1 MKQYYNVKNYA
12 RTPEIQELPSLIDI
26 QRQSFEDFFYG
37 GKLKELFDEI
47 NPIESFNG
55 NLSLYF
61 PGNHPDSE
69 EFEFQPPPKDHR
81 PYRLLNTTQKPKKG
95 LQIYMQEPKYDEDEC
110 IERDMSFAAP
120 LYVQVAMVNHEQGDE
135 IILQNI
141 FMGEFPLM
149 TEKGTFII
157 NGTERV
163 VVSQLIRSPGV
174 YFDAEEERATGRQL
188 SNAKLIPDRGAWMEF
203 ETRKT
208 DYITIKFNRKRTIP
222 VTILL
227 RALAS
232 VDDGLPKSLSPIK
245 TGKDEEILELFA
257 AVDDNETHQYIQSSF
272 KNEPVWEVK
281 KNQTLS
287 DAALIE
293 FYKRMRPGDPPTLEN
308 AREYLR
314 GQLFDQRRYDLER
327 VGRYKLNQRLG
338 LEGKIEL
345 SHRTITKADIVKL
358 VEQMIK
364 INNGARA
371 KDDIDHLGN
380 RRVKT
385 VGELIGNKLRIGM
398 RRMERVVKER
408 MSIREAEQL
417 TPVSLVNIRP
427 IVAAVR
433 EFFGS
438 SQLSQFMEQTNPLSE
453 LTHKRTL
460 SALGPGGLR
469 RERAGFDVR
478 DVHHSH
484 YGRICP
490 IETPE
495 GPNIGL
501 IGRLASYARVN
512 ELGFIET
519 PYRKVVNTLDV
530 EDPRLPGR
538 TLRDD
543 VEASLR
549 IEVGDVVDE
558 RLLERLR
565 LFGDE
570 ADTLPMLA
578 KEDEVFSLLARIAD
592 LGSDDRL
599 DESQQGFDAFADT
612 AAREYA
618 VLDNKIYELRRT
630 SASSDDDSVE
640 RFLELYE
647 QRMNEIGQ
655 VYDEYGDARTELR
668 GVVAQLRQQTE
679 LPDELAEAARLFL
692 EKAEEHGRE
701 RADLEA
707 GLRNLNNAVS
717 EIASLNGGSIPKNL
731 RDRVQKHGKRLT
743 KYPDRLESARSS
755 QASAGQALRSLIDS
769 ESMAGGVIRNR
780 PVSEDLLGEQLG
792 GSVNIESL
800 VLEEGAQI
808 DAEAIELLKRHG
820 ITEIPVVPFASHEIE
835 YLSADHEDR
844 FIIAQANAVLGER
857 GQFVSRRVSARYEQG
872 FLSVPPRR
880 IEFMDIAPRQI
891 VGISA
896 ALIPFLSHDAANRAL
911 MGSNMQRQAV
921 PLLTPDVS
929 VVSTGMERQAA
940 SDSGQVLVSE
950 IEAEVISVQGHRV
963 IVRTQEG
970 AEHTFQLRKYERSN
984 QSTCI
989 DQRPVVRKGDWIK
1002 PGDVV
1007 ADSSSTYNGHLAL
1020 GHDVL
1025 TCFLSWDGGNY
1036 EDALLVSEDML
1047 RNDKFTSIH
1056 IEKHEIEARDTKLG
1070 PEEITFDIP
1079 NVGED
1084 ALKDLD
1090 EHGIVRIGAEV
1101 GPNDILVG
1109 KITPKGEKELSP
1121 EEKLLRAIFGEQA
1134 REVKDSSLRLPH
1146 GDRGKVID
1154 VKVFTRDEHPD
1165 LPAGVEKMV
1174 RVSVAQRRKL
1184 TVGDKMA
1191 GRHGNKGVI
1200 SKIVSVEDMPYIDGG
1215 VPVEII
1221 LNPLG
1226 VPSRMN
1232 IGQILELHLGWA
1244 ADRMGFRAI
1253 TPVFDGVK
1261 EHEIQAELG
1270 RAWMTDWAWRQ
1281 TTARAWENQERLAA
1295 SVGMAPD
1302 EFDDDMHVISAYLF
1316 ERVGESGLYD
1326 SEKIILE
1333 RDPIYVRRVAVA
1345 EMLRENGYDPDEIMV
1360 YDNSEL
1366 SDETRDQRDMKAL
1379 EVSIRLWI
1387 EQTATEAIELREDM
1401 TQREL
1406 FDIADRVMFATTQPV
1421 PHYGKQTLFD
1431 GRTGEPFDRPVAVG
1445 YVHML
1450 KLAHLVEDK
1459 AHARSTGPYSLV
1471 TQQPLGGKAQF
1482 GGQRFGEMEVW
1493 ALEAYGA
1500 AHILQEMLTVK
1511 SDDVQGRVKTY
1522 ESIVKGEAIEEP
1534 GIPTSFRVLVKELQ
1548 SLGLSVEAITGAGDV
1563 IRFGKYDEQARKPQ
1577 PETGL
1582 LGLGTG

>member
-1 MKQYYNVKNYA
+1 MKHYYNVKNYA

-26 QRQSFEDFFYG
+26 QLKSFEDFLYG
-37 GKLKELFDEI
+37 GRLLELFDEI
-47 NPIESFNG
+47 NPIQSFNG

-61 PGNHPDSE
+61 PGNHPQAQ
-69 EFEFQPPPKDHR
+69 EFGLK
-81 PYRLLNTTQKPKKG
+81 PYFE
-95 LQIYMQEPKYDEDEC
+95 EPKYDEEEC
-110 IERDMSFAAP
+110 IERDMSYAAP
-120 LYVQVAMVNHEQGDE
+120 LYVEVALVNHEQGDE
-135 IILQNI
+135 IIRQDI
-141 FMGEFPLM
+141 FLGEFPLM

-174 YFDAEEERATGRQL
+174 YFDVEEERATGRQL

-222 VTILL
+222 VTVLL
-227 RALAS
+227 RALAA
-232 VDDGLPKSLSPIK
+232 VDDGLPARLSPIK
-245 TGKDEEILELFA
+245 TGDDDEILKLFA
-257 AVDDNETHQYIQSSF
+257 EVDSNETHRFIESCF
-272 KNEPVWEVK
+272 KNEPVWDVK
-281 KNQTLS
+281 KKQTL
-287 DAALIE
+287 AEVALIE
-293 FYKRMRPGDPPTLEN
+293 FYRRMRPGDPPTLDN
-308 AREYLR
+308 AKEYLES
-314 GQLFDQRRYDLER
+314 QLFDQRRYDLER

-338 LEGKIEL
+338 LSGAIEL

-358 VEQMIK
+358 VEHMIR
-364 INNGARA
+364 INNGERA

-385 VGELIGNKLRIGM
+385 VGELIGNKLRIGL

-453 LTHKRTL
+453 LRHKRTL

-501 IGRLASYARVN
+501 IGRLATYARVN

-519 PYRKVVNTLDV
+519 PYRRVVNSLDV
-530 EDPRLPGR
+530 DDPRLMGR
-538 TLRDD
+538 TVSDD
-543 VEASLR
+543 VEAVLR
-549 IEVGDVVDE
+549 LERDMEIDE
-558 RLLERLR
+558 PLLARLR
-565 LFGDE
+565 LFGSAVGDIPVLANNDE
-570 ADTLPMLA
+570 TFA
-578 KEDEVFSLLARIAD
+578 VFARIAE
-592 LGSDDRL
+592 LGSDDILTETQRDFDEFAEKVSGDYARL
-599 DESQQGFDAFADT
+599 DSDVFELRKKDARVEASAVDRFLDLFEPRMTEIAQVYDGYADARAELLDAVSQ
-612 AAREYA
+612 
-618 VLDNKIYELRRT
+618 LRRT
-630 SASSDDDSVE
+630 TALPDALATEAD
-640 RFLELYE
+640 RFLKAI
-647 QRMNEIGQ
+647 QRHG
-655 VYDEYGDARTELR
+655 DERTEL
-668 GVVAQLRQQTE
+668 
-679 LPDELAEAARLFL
+679 
-692 EKAEEHGRE
+692 EK
-701 RADLEA
+701 
-707 GLRNLNNAVS
+707 GLRNLNSALS
-717 EIASLNGGSIPKNL
+717 EIAALNGQAMPDTLRRRVGTWGKNL
-731 RDRVQKHGKRLT
+731 VN
-743 KYPDRLESARSS
+743 YSS
-755 QASAGQALRSLIDS
+755 QLAKVKSDQVNASEALERLVSANLQGQ
-769 ESMAGGVIRNR
+769 EVIVER
-780 PVSEDLLGEQLG
+780 PVSKDLVGERLGRRH
-792 GSVNIESL
+792 SIETVIL
-800 VLEEGAQI
+800 DEGAI
-808 DAEAIELLKRHG
+808 VDADALELLKQYQVSAVP
-820 ITEIPVVPFASHEIE
+820 IVPFATADIT
-835 YLSADHEDR
+835 YLSADDEDNY
-844 FIIAQANAVLGER
+844 IIAQANAHLDAK
-857 GQFVSRRVSARYEQG
+857 GQFVDRRVSARHDQG
-872 FLSVPPRR
+872 FLSVSPQR
-880 IEFMDIAPRQI
+880 IDYMDIAPRQI

-911 MGSNMQRQAV
+911 MGSNMQTQAV
-921 PLLTPDVS
+921 PLISPDVS
-929 VVSTGMERQAA
+929 VVSTGMESQAA
-940 SDSGQVLVSE
+940 FNSGQVLVSDV
-950 IEAEVISVQGHRV
+950 EAEVISVQGHRV
-963 IVRTQEG
+963 IVRATDGE
-970 AEHTFQLRKYERSN
+970 EKTFQLRKYERSN

-989 DQRPVVRKGDWIK
+989 DQRPLVRKGDTIR
-1002 PGDVV
+1002 PGDVI
-1007 ADSSSTYNGHLAL
+1007 ADSSSTYDGQLAL

-1047 RNDKFTSIH
+1047 REDKFTSIH

-1070 PEEITFDIP
+1070 PEEITYDIP
-1079 NVGED
+1079 NVGEE

-1090 EHGIVRIGAEV
+1090 QDGIVRIGAEV

-1165 LPAGVEKMV
+1165 LSAGVEKMV

-1200 SKIVSVEDMPYIDGG
+1200 SKIVTVEDMPYIDGG
-1215 VPVEII
+1215 IPVEII

-1244 ADRMGFRAI
+1244 ADRLGFRAI

-1261 EHEIQAELG
+1261 EQEIQAELG
-1270 RAWMTDWAWRQ
+1270 RAWMIDYAWKR
-1281 TTARAWENQERLAA
+1281 TTERAWENHERLAA
-1295 SVGMAPD
+1295 SAGIAPE
-1302 EFDDDMHVISAYLF
+1302 EFDDDMHVICAYLVD
-1316 ERVGESGLYD
+1316 RVSESGLYD
-1326 SEKIILE
+1326 NEAIILE
-1333 RDPIYVRRVAVA
+1333 RDEIYVRRVAA
-1345 EMLRENGYDPDEIMV
+1345 SEMLREFGYDPDSVMV
-1360 YDNSEL
+1360 YDNSVL
-1366 SDETRDQRDMKAL
+1366 SIEERDRRDAYA
-1379 EVSIRLWI
+1379 VDASIRLWI
-1387 EQTATEAIELREDM
+1387 LQNAAEEIELSADLGLRD
-1401 TQREL
+1401 L
-1406 FDIADRVMFATTQPV
+1406 FEIANRVMFESGIPV
-1421 PHYGKQTLFD
+1421 PHYGKQTLYD
-1431 GRTGEPFDRPVAVG
+1431 GRTGEPFDRHVAVG
-1445 YVHML
+1445 FVHML

-1522 ESIVKGEAIEEP
+1522 ESIVKGEPIEEP

-1548 SLGLSVEAITGAGDV
+1548 SLGLSVEAITGSGDV
-1563 IRFGKYDEQARKPQ
+1563 IRFGKYDEQTRKPQ

-1582 LGLGTG
+1582 LSLGAS

>member
-26 QRQSFEDFFYG
+26 QLKSFENFLCG
-37 GKLKELFDEI
+37 GRLLELFDEI
-47 NPIESFNG
+47 NPIQSFNG

-61 PGNHPDSE
+61 PGNHPQAQ
-69 EFEFQPPPKDHR
+69 EFGLK
-81 PYRLLNTTQKPKKG
+81 PYFE
-95 LQIYMQEPKYDEDEC
+95 EPKYDVDEC
-110 IERDMSFAAP
+110 IERDMSYSAP
-120 LYVQVAMVNHEQGDE
+120 LYVEVALVNHEQGDE
-135 IILQNI
+135 IIRQDI

-174 YFDAEEERATGRQL
+174 YFDADEERTTGRLL

-208 DYITIKFNRKRTIP
+208 DYITLKFNRKRTIP

-227 RALAS
+227 RALAA
-232 VDDGLPKSLSPIK
+232 VDDGLPKSASPVK
-245 TGKDEEILELFA
+245 TGEDDEILKLFA
-257 AVDDNETHQYIQSSF
+257 DVDNNEAHKYIESSF
-272 KNEPVWEVK
+272 KNEPVWVEHK
-281 KNQTLS
+281 KQTL
-287 DAALIE
+287 AEVALIE
-293 FYKRMRPGDPPTLEN
+293 FYKRMRPGDPPTLDN
-308 AREYLR
+308 AREYLQ

-338 LEGKIEL
+338 LEGVVDP
-345 SHRTITKADIVKL
+345 SHRTLTKPDIVKL
-358 VEQMIK
+358 VEQMIL
-364 INNGARA
+364 INNGQR
-371 KDDIDHLGN
+371 KRDDIDHLGN

-385 VGELIGNKLRIGM
+385 VGELIGNKLRIGL

-519 PYRKVVNTLDV
+519 PYRKVINTLDV
-530 EDPRLPGR
+530 GDPNLIGR
-538 TLRDD
+538 TVRGD
-543 VEASLR
+543 
-549 IEVGDVVDE
+549 IEN
-558 RLLERLR
+558 
-565 LFGDE
+565 
-570 ADTLPMLA
+570 A
-578 KEDEVFSLLARIAD
+578 KEKIIIE
-592 LGSDDRL
+592 
-599 DESQQGFDAFADT
+599 EDT
-612 AAREYA
+612 
-618 VLDNKIYELRRT
+618 VLDK
-630 SASSDDDSVE
+630 
-640 RFLELYE
+640 
-647 QRMNEIGQ
+647 
-655 VYDEYGDARTELR
+655 
-668 GVVAQLRQQTE
+668 
-679 LPDELAEAARLFL
+679 
-692 EKAEEHGRE
+692 KA
-701 RADLEA
+701 
-707 GLRNLNNAVS
+707 V
-717 EIASLNGGSIPKNL
+717 
-731 RDRVQKHGKRLT
+731 T
-743 KYPDRLESARSS
+743 K
-755 QASAGQALRSLIDS
+755 
-769 ESMAGGVIRNR
+769 
-780 PVSEDLLGEQLG
+780 
-792 GSVNIESL
+792 
-800 VLEEGAQI
+800 
-808 DAEAIELLKRHG
+808 LKRAK
-820 ITEIPVVPFASHEIE
+820 ISEVPVTPFATHEIE
-835 YLSADHEDR
+835 YLSADNEDK
-844 FIIAQANAVLGER
+844 FIIAQANAVLDEHE
-857 GQFVSRRVSARYEQG
+857 QFVSNRVSARFEQG
-872 FLSVPPRR
+872 FLSAPPQR
-880 IEFMDIAPRQI
+880 IDYMDIAPRQI

-929 VVSTGMERQAA
+929 IVSTGMERQAA

-950 IEAEVISVQGHRV
+950 INAEVISVQGHRV
-963 IVRTQEG
+963 IVRKEDGEEQ
-970 AEHTFQLRKYERSN
+970 TFQLRKYERSN

-989 DQRPVVRKGDWIK
+989 DQRPVVRKGDLIK
-1002 PGDVV
+1002 PGDII
-1007 ADSSSTYNGHLAL
+1007 ADSSSTSDGRLAL

-1047 RNDKFTSIH
+1047 RKDKFTSIH

-1070 PEEITFDIP
+1070 PEDITYDIP

-1154 VKVFTRDEHPD
+1154 VKVFTREEHPD

-1215 VPVEII
+1215 IPVEII

-1244 ADRMGFRAI
+1244 ADRLGFRAI

-1270 RAWMTDWAWRQ
+1270 RAWMIDWAWKQ
-1281 TTARAWENQERLAA
+1281 TTERAWENQERLAA
-1295 SVGMAPD
+1295 SVGIEAED
-1302 EFDDDMHVISAYLF
+1302 FDDDMHVISAYLA

-1326 SEKIILE
+1326 SEAIILE
-1333 RDPIYVRRVAVA
+1333 RDENYVRRVAVA
-1345 EMLRENGYDPDEIMV
+1345 EMLREHGYDPDEIMV
-1360 YDNSEL
+1360 YDNSGL
-1366 SDETRDQRDMKAL
+1366 SVEVRDQRDMKAL

-1387 EQTATEAIELREDM
+1387 EQSASEEIELREDLSM
-1401 TQREL
+1401 RDL
-1406 FDIADRVMFATTQPV
+1406 FEIADRVMFETGHPV
-1421 PHYGKQTLFD
+1421 PHYGKQTLYD
-1431 GRTGEPFDRPVAVG
+1431 GRTGEPLDRHVAVG

-1522 ESIVKGEAIEEP
+1522 ESIVKGEPIEEP

-1548 SLGLSVEAITGAGDV
+1548 SLGLSVEAINGSGDV
-1563 IRFGKYDEQARKPQ
+1563 IRFGKYDEQTRRPQ

-1582 LGLGTG
+1582 LGLGTS